1 MNSHLKNWLIAARL
15 RTLPL
20 ALSSISMGIFLA
32 IKDGFFNTYIAVS
45 CVLTTV
51 FLQVLSNFSN
61 DYGDSVHG
69 ADSLERTGPKRAVQ
83 TGAITPKAMKKAMY
97 LMAFLSLISGLWLLY
112 VSLWSNKT
120 ALIILLVVGI
130 LAILAAIA
138 YTNGKKPYGYAG
150 LGDISVYIFFGLVG
164 VIGTYYLFAQT
175 WYWQLLLPA
184 SSCGLLA
191 TGVLNINNIRDIES
205 DKKAGKLSI
214 PVRLGAKKA
223 RIYHF
228 FLLFFSVT
236 AVIFYV
242 LLQENYNYWNWLFLI
257 SVPLLF
263 INVKSVWQ
271 KQKAQEL
278 DPYLKQLALSTLLF
292 VLSFGVGIMLSN

>member
-1 MNSHLKNWLIAARL
+1 MSYLKNWLIAARL

-20 ALSSISMGIFLA
+20 ALSSIAMGIFLA
-32 IKDGFFNTYIAVS
+32 VKDGFFNTYIAVA
-45 CVLTTV
+45 CILTTV
-51 FLQVLSNFSN
+51 FLQVLSNFAN
-61 DYGDSVHG
+61 DYGDSVQG
-69 ADSLERTGPKRAVQ
+69 ADSAERTGPKRAVQ
-83 TGAITPKAMKKAMY
+83 TGAITSKAMKNAVY
-97 LMAFLSLISGLWLLY
+97 VMATLSFLSGLWLLY

-120 ALIILLVVGI
+120 ALITLLIIGI
-130 LAILAAIA
+130 LAIAAAIA

-175 WYWQLLLPA
+175 WHWQLLLPA

-214 PVRLGAKKA
+214 PVRLGAKNA
-223 RIYHF
+223 RIYHI
-228 FLLFFSVT
+228 FLLFSSVI
-236 AVIFYV
+236 AIIFYV
-242 LLQENYNYWNWLFLI
+242 LLQENYSYWNWLFLV

-263 INVKSVWQ
+263 INGKSVWQ

-292 VLSFGVGIMLSN
+292 VLSFGVGLMLSN

>member
-1 MNSHLKNWLIAARL
+1 MSYLKNWLIAARL

-20 ALSSISMGIFLA
+20 ALSSIAMGIFLA
-32 IKDGFFNTYIAVS
+32 VKDGFFNTYIAVA

-51 FLQVLSNFSN
+51 FLQVLSNFAN

-69 ADSLERTGPKRAVQ
+69 ADSAERTGPKRAVQ
-83 TGAITPKAMKKAMY
+83 TGAITSKAMKNAVY
-97 LMAFLSLISGLWLLY
+97 VMATLSFLSGLWLLY

-120 ALIILLVVGI
+120 ALITLLIIGI
-130 LAILAAIA
+130 LAIAAAIA

-175 WYWQLLLPA
+175 WHWQLLLPA

-214 PVRLGAKKA
+214 PVRLGAKNA
-223 RIYHF
+223 RIYHI
-228 FLLFFSVT
+228 FLLFSSVI
-236 AVIFYV
+236 AIIFYV
-242 LLQENYNYWNWLFLI
+242 LLQENYSYWNWLFLV

-263 INVKSVWQ
+263 INGKSVWQ

-292 VLSFGVGIMLSN
+292 VLSFGVGLMLSN